1 MIYEPETVKGFQD
14 ILPPDSQKFHAIE
27 RLIEK
32 HFKLYGFLPIKT
44 PTIEFDELMRT
55 NNVGEEDEAVSDR
68 FRLQDRGGRNL
79 GLRYEFTF
87 QLARLFKQNPNI
99 KLPLRRYQIGSVF
112 RDEPTGQG
120 RFKEFTQCDADII
133 GDSSIEADA
142 ECIALWSDILKA
154 LKIKAEIHIS
164 NKKLA
169 YAILDS
175 IQLQQKREILKELDK
190 LDKLGEDTIKT
201 NLKKYADANQILTL
215 FKLLEKDLEFF
226 VKNLFEGS
234 DEIFKVQEL
243 GKTLGFTIKFNPFIV
258 RGLSYYTGNVIEF
271 KVAEGKHAI
280 GGGGRY
286 DGVAGRFLNR
296 KIPAIGVSFG
306 IERLMEYAQI
316 KNETTKTL
324 VISLEKDKEAN
335 NLAKKLRK
343 ENISCIMVSDKPGKA
358 LEYGNAYQIPYAIF
372 IGAEELAKK
381 KYKLKNMT
389 SGEEK
394 DLTEKKL
401 VPLLKKEA

>member
-14 ILPPDSQKFHAIE
+14 ILPPDSQKFQAIE
-27 RLIEK
+27 RVIEK

-401 VPLLKKEA
+401 ISLLKKES

>member
-401 VPLLKKEA
+401 ISLLKKES